1 MIPYHPVGFHEECS
15 PVFIPVGS
23 YFILPGLGS
32 NHSGHRS
39 SVYDF
44 YTLYSLYPP
53 PWRLTVIICGWLPSS
68 FWLLILSCCY
78 GFLTLLLSFTSVL
91 SGAFKEGRG
100 NKRKTLS
107 FLKGLHYTLFKLSLR
122 LCDLSIVWVSGMDM
136 LLYSHRLQGCSFDIL
151 EISHSVAHVCLC
163 WVFYRSWA
171 FYLLTPVFLSQ
182 HQM

>member
-1 MIPYHPVGFHEECS
+1 MDWKANVKEWSKGRLSWFWCSDSITQIKSLSCHPVGFHEECS
-15 PVFIPVGS
+15 PIFIPVGS
-23 YFILPGLGS
+23 YFILPGLGP

-53 PWRLTVIICGWLPSS
+53 PWRLTGIICGWLPSS
-68 FWLLILSCCY
+68 FWLLIFSCCY
-78 GFLTLLLSFTSVL
+78 HFLKLLLSFTSVL

-122 LCDLSIVWVSGMDM
+122 LCDLSIV
-136 LLYSHRLQGCSFDIL
+136 
-151 EISHSVAHVCLC
+151 HV
-163 WVFYRSWA
+163 
-171 FYLLTPVFLSQ
+171 
-182 HQM
+182 